1 MTAQF
6 GNFCSALH
14 SFDLISSFSMCCDE
28 ILFTEKPFTMEVIE
42 APDPDDIFWGNVGRM
57 HKDLQLGMLASI
69 CITVVTCF
77 LWTIPVSFVASL
89 SSVEALRK
97 EIPALDSMLDVL
109 PFLVPVFEVLAPQ
122 FLVILNALLPIVR
135 CVVFCSFTLFLNLS
149 VILTFLCISTGRCWV
164 G

>member
-1 MTAQF
+1 
-6 GNFCSALH
+6 
-14 SFDLISSFSMCCDE
+14 
-28 ILFTEKPFTMEVIE
+28 MEVIE

-89 SSVEALRK
+89 SSVDALRK
-97 EIPALDSMLDVL
+97 EIPALDSMFDVL

-135 CVVFCSFTLFLNLS
+135 LFLFVRQLFLLCLHLS
-149 VILTFLCISTGRCWV
+149 ATLTLNALFHGRCWDGCLHSKV
-164 G
+164 

>member
-1 MTAQF
+1 
-6 GNFCSALH
+6 
-14 SFDLISSFSMCCDE
+14 
-28 ILFTEKPFTMEVIE
+28 MEVIE

-69 CITVVTCF
+69 VITVVTCF

-135 CVVFCSFTLFLNLS
+135 WVCLLLRASCWHFLLS
-149 VILTFLCISTGRCWV
+149 VTLTLLNFYF
-164 G
+164 